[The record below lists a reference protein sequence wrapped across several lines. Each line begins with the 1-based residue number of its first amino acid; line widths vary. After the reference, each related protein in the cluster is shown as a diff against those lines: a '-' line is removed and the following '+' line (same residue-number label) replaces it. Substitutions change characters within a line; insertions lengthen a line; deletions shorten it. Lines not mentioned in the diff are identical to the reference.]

1 MGRDGRSAEV
11 SKAAGVVGFFTFL
24 SRILGLVRDMVI
36 ARFFGSGTAADA
48 FFVAFRIP
56 NLLRRLFAEG
66 SLTIAFIPVFTEYLS
81 VKGKKEAMELASVVA
96 TLLSVVLV
104 FLVAAGIL
112 LSPWIVRLQ
121 AFGFGGTGYKY
132 ELTVL
137 LTRMMFPYILLV
149 SLVALFMGVLNSLR
163 HFAAPAAAPIL
174 LNVAIIAG
182 AYLFSPMMDEPV
194 LGLAL
199 GVIIG
204 GMLQV
209 SLQIPWLQRCGFSF
223 RARWRP
229 SHPAVRRIV
238 TLMLPA
244 IYGSAVYQV
253 NQFIGTLLA
262 SMLKEGSISWLY
274 YADRLIQFPL
284 GVFAI
289 AISTAAL
296 PSLATD
302 AAEKDMDHFRS
313 TFSHA
318 LRLTFFI
325 TLPSMVGLMVLGHE
339 LIAVFFQRGAF
350 GVEATIM
357 TAKALICYAVGLWAF
372 SGIRVMVS
380 AFYALQ
386 DTRTPVRVATLALL
400 INITLSLLLM
410 KPFGHSGLAL
420 SLSLASGVQ
429 FLLLLYFLK
438 DKLGT
443 AYLRN
448 LTASLAKASAASLI
462 MGTML
467 LSLSSVNIGS
477 GLQASSLFAVLRIM
491 LLVAA
496 GVIVFLLAAYVM
508 RSPELSSVGGIFSSM
523 MSKISGAKRS
533 HP

>member
-1 MGRDGRSAEV
+1 
-11 SKAAGVVGFFTFL
+11 
-24 SRILGLVRDMVI
+24 
-36 ARFFGSGTAADA
+36 
-48 FFVAFRIP
+48 
-56 NLLRRLFAEG
+56 
-66 SLTIAFIPVFTEYLS
+66 
-81 VKGKKEAMELASVVA
+81 
-96 TLLSVVLV
+96 
-104 FLVAAGIL
+104 
-112 LSPWIVRLQ
+112 
-121 AFGFGGTGYKY
+121 
-132 ELTVL
+132 
-137 LTRMMFPYILLV
+137 
-149 SLVALFMGVLNSLR
+149 
-163 HFAAPAAAPIL
+163 
-174 LNVAIIAG
+174 
-182 AYLFSPMMDEPV
+182 
-194 LGLAL
+194 
-199 GVIIG
+199 
-204 GMLQV
+204 
-209 SLQIPWLQRCGFSF
+209 
-223 RARWRP
+223 
-229 SHPAVRRIV
+229 
-238 TLMLPA
+238 
-244 IYGSAVYQV
+244 
-253 NQFIGTLLA
+253 
-262 SMLKEGSISWLY
+262 
-274 YADRLIQFPL
+274 
-284 GVFAI
+284 
-289 AISTAAL
+289 
-296 PSLATD
+296 
-302 AAEKDMDHFRS
+302 
-313 TFSHA
+313 
-318 LRLTFFI
+318 
-325 TLPSMVGLMVLGHE
+325 
-339 LIAVFFQRGAF
+339 
-350 GVEATIM
+350 M